1 MHACM
6 ELHYEVLTS
15 AGNNQPSLQHP
26 HSLDSI
32 TQYSCTEYLHIYA
45 KNNTVCG
52 HEVGIKVKGTKLK
65 FLILPLTNIGLK
77 PTIKL
82 RTANT

>member
-15 AGNNQPSLQHP
+15 AGNNSTTPSLFG
-26 HSLDSI
+26 L

>member
-1 MHACM
+1 MYGAA
-6 ELHYEVLTS
+6 LRS
-15 AGNNQPSLQHP
+15 AYKCWKQPAISTTPSLFG
-26 HSLDSI
+26 L

-45 KNNTVCG
+45 KNDTVCG
-52 HEVGIKVKGTKLK
+52 HIKGKGTKLK